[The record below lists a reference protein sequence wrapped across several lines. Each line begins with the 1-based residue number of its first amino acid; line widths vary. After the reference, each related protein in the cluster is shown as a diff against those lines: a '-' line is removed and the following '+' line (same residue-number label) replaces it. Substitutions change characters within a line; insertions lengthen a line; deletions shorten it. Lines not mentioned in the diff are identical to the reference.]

1 MFRPQNKLAFAVSG
15 HAGAVGARWHNVEDG
30 RRASVPGL
38 RHAYPTSK
46 RLEAA
51 GRVNRSHESTDE
63 RQVLITRG
71 EDGRALKAAVAII
84 STTALRATGINRQ
97 SFEQLRADL
106 IQLRRSLDIAI

>member
-1 MFRPQNKLAFAVSG
+1 MPALWGHYGITLRTVAERVFLASAT
-15 HAGAVGARWHNVEDG
+15 
-30 RRASVPGL
+30 L
-38 RHAYPTSK
+38 TLLLK

-71 EDGRALKAAVAII
+71 EDDRALKAAVAII